1 MFIKSSGFPL
11 EAEAEAVGVGD
22 VKLLHAVVGNF
33 GRVHGDAFVEEV
45 LVGGVD
51 VGAAEVDAGVAMGC
65 GAGGVGR
72 LGTFAVVVGGVEHE
86 LCAFGAT
93 EKTPAEF
100 VGGTEIGVADE
111 LEFEDV
117 AVEVDG
123 GWHVKDLEEGTKA
136 AGVDGHGVSRQ

>member
-1 MFIKSSGFPL
+1 VFIKSSGFPL

-72 LGTFAVVVGGVEHE
+72 LGTFAVVVGGVEHQF
-86 LCAFGAT
+86 CALGAA
-93 EKTPAEF
+93 EQTPAEF
-100 VGGTEIGVADE
+100 VGRAEGCVFGD
-111 LEFEDV
+111 LEAEDV
-117 AVEVDG
+117 AVEADG
-123 GWHVKDLEEGTKA
+123 GGHVEDLHEGTEA
-136 AGVDGHGVSRQ
+136 ARFDGHGNLR